1 MGRPLD
7 QLGTAPLRVVG
18 VTDDEHGMGCLH
30 VEKSL
35 VAVDPNGADQLDL
48 LAVLVDHAVGD
59 AEGVI
64 LFLALQEHIFIVS
77 LKEQNEKGQKEQA
90 GGEKQGEE
98 QGRKYDRK
106 DQAKGKSYGK
116 GAEHPDVVVDG
127 HGLTAVAGFE
137 FHGDS
142 LGVYD
147 ADIIA

>member
-18 VTDDEHGMGCLH
+18 VTDDKHGMRGLH
-30 VEKSL
+30 VQKAPVTKDL
-35 VAVDPNGADQLDL
+35 DGADQLDL
-48 LAVLVDHAVGD
+48 PPVLVDHAVGN

-98 QGRKYDRK
+98 QRRKYDRK
-106 DQAKGKSYGK
+106 DQAEGERHGK
-116 GAEHPDVVVDG
+116 GADHSDVVVDG
-127 HGLTAVAGFE
+127 DGLAAVAGFE
-137 FHGDS
+137 FHGG
-142 LGVYD
+142 LL
-147 ADIIA
+147 